1 MLNRAWLP
9 QFFPNRAIG
18 FSYGPKW
25 GNTGGDTMLIGV
37 PKEIKDSE
45 YRVGLVPSTVR
56 ELTLN
61 ALRGRELTLAEIKRV
76 VKTVT
81 EGVNLGAAS
90 TKIDAERVLS
100 EALAGMDD
108 AVLKAVQA
116 NHLALQQLAAQGQSL
131 RDSHVKKALDDLER
145 LEDAFIA
152 SVKEAAKKGSK
163 QIKDQ
168 WATVLQQKQNV
179 GTETAAQIEATM
191 EQFGDQMRETVK
203 QQRRT
208 ALKAAEMMAENFTTL
223 ANGILIG
230 LTEGLQQGKRAP
242 GEKPPK

>member
-1 MLNRAWLP
+1 M
-9 QFFPNRAIG
+9 
-18 FSYGPKW
+18 
-25 GNTGGDTMLIGV
+25 NTDEVL
-37 PKEIKDSE
+37 K
-45 YRVGLVPSTVR
+45 GLARESVKQGENLRSAVR

-81 EGVNLGAAS
+81 EGVNLGAAA

-100 EALAGMDD
+100 EALAGMDE

-116 NHLALQQLAAQGQSL
+116 NHLALQQLSAQGQSL
-131 RDSHVKKALDDLER
+131 RESHVKKALDDLER

-168 WATVLQQKQNV
+168 WATVLQHKQNV

-191 EQFGDQMRETVK
+191 EQFGDQMREAVK

-208 ALKAAEMMAENFTTL
+208 ALKTAELMAENFTTL
-223 ANGILIG
+223 ASGILIR
-230 LTEGLQQGKRAP
+230 LTEGLQQGKRQGG
-242 GEKPPK
+242 GEKTPK

>member
-1 MLNRAWLP
+1 M
-9 QFFPNRAIG
+9 
-18 FSYGPKW
+18 
-25 GNTGGDTMLIGV
+25 NTDEVL
-37 PKEIKDSE
+37 K
-45 YRVGLVPSTVR
+45 GLARESVKQGENLRSAVR

-61 ALRGRELTLAEIKRV
+61 ALRSRELTLGEIKRV
-76 VKTVT
+76 IRTVT
-81 EGVNLGAAS
+81 EGVNLGAA
-90 TKIDAERVLS
+90 TAKVDAERVLG
-100 EALAGMDD
+100 EALAGMDE

-191 EQFGDQMRETVK
+191 EQFGDSMRAAVK

-208 ALKAAEMMAENFTTL
+208 AFKAAEMMAENFTTL
-223 ANGILIG
+223 ASGILIG
-230 LTEGLQQGKRAP
+230 LTEGLQQGKTPR
-242 GEKPPK
+242 GEKTPK

>member
-1 MLNRAWLP
+1 MDTDEML
-9 QFFPNRAIG
+9 
-18 FSYGPKW
+18 K
-25 GNTGGDTMLIGV
+25 
-37 PKEIKDSE
+37 
-45 YRVGLVPSTVR
+45 GLARESVKQGENLRSAVR

-61 ALRGRELTLAEIKRV
+61 ALRSRELTLGEIKRV
-76 VKTVT
+76 IRTVT

-90 TKIDAERVLS
+90 SKLDAERVLG
-100 EALAGMDD
+100 EALAGMDE

-131 RDSHVKKALDDLER
+131 RESHVKKALDDLER
-145 LEDAFIA
+145 LEDGFIA

-168 WATVLQQKQNV
+168 WATVLQQKENA
-179 GTETAAQIEATM
+179 GTQTAAQIEATM
-191 EQFGDQMRETVK
+191 EQFGNRMHEAVK

-208 ALKAAEMMAENFTTL
+208 ALKAAEVMAENFTTL

-230 LTEGLQQGKRAP
+230 LTEGLQQGK
-242 GEKPPK
+242 KNK